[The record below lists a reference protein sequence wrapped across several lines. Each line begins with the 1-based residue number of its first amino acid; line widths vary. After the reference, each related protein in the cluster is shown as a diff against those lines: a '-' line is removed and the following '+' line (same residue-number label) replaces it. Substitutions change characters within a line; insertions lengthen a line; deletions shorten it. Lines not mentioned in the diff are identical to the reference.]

1 MTIKEMRDRMHLS
14 QSKFASY
21 MGIPVRTIQSWEQ
34 GVRIPPEYVIY
45 MMERILRLE
54 GVITDE

>member
-1 MTIKEMRDRMHLS
+1 MRDRMHLS